1 MSISSVATRIG
12 IALDPHFKNY
22 IRSELTV
29 RRNEMWAQGCS
40 RLLEDEII
48 EGLMD
53 DIYDD
58 GNTSVHRSSAAGTI
72 GLDAF

>member
-12 IALDPHFKNY
+12 IALDPHIIDF

-58 GNTSVHRSSAAGTI
+58 GNTNEHSSSAAETI

>member
-12 IALDPHFKNY
+12 IALDPHIKNV

-29 RRNEMWAQGCS
+29 RRNQMWAQGCS

-48 EGLMD
+48 EGILD
-53 DIYDD
+53 DLYDD
-58 GNTSVHRSSAAGTI
+58 GSSSGYRSSTDWTTGP
-72 GLDAF
+72 DAF